1 MKFQRIRCSEE
12 FETGSKCAV
21 RGGESRCPLAR
32 ESTKRKVTYKEG
44 ERFLNLDFN
53 HRYLRPKSMR
63 KPGISCSGPDCT
75 MATWILLNRFDLS
88 LKQVEKLHLHRRIWE
103 RKKPWKK
110 EFRLD
115 RTSTLTPYCVPCVF

>member
-53 HRYLRPKSMR
+53 HGYLRPKSMR

-88 LKQVEKLHLHRRIWE
+88 LKQ
-103 RKKPWKK
+103 
-110 EFRLD
+110 
-115 RTSTLTPYCVPCVF
+115 S